1 MSPSIPVKGASNQPD
16 EIGTSGIHSAPLPKS
31 CSSEV
36 KNKRS
41 GTLQPSL
48 SGLAAQHMQKRT
60 GINREINLSTIAVQ
74 NPLKGKV
81 VLQHNSLATNSL
93 VQPCLSCQCG
103 LKEESFV
110 STLEPN
116 PSHLSFGHS
125 QKRLSLSNLAAQH
138 AANKNTSTR
147 LLQPSVHKNEVLP
160 LMEVPSVPTV
170 STLKQHMSG
179 VFPLIPTPNKN
190 TGPCL
195 SSLATQHFS
204 KKSEG
209 VPKSGDTTI
218 PELLSDLKLGS
229 ANIKVKSE
237 TNLCQ
242 TSTHSA
248 RLLQSKPGTCFVP
261 LVSKRTAGVSG
272 ISVGGVQET
281 LKESHQSRP
290 GILSSL
296 RGGPAHS
303 SDVTQ
308 PCKTQSLAS
317 GEKVAA
323 YSCLG
328 NSLQNVHKKLEPPPG
343 FETLQTQTRKHSY
356 STVETDVPCVKCLES
371 TSSFLSSEPTSD
383 APKCTYYTCACIHSH
398 HLLPL
403 QSEPSL
409 FSVTLCETN
418 MTGLKVKQVEVHVL
432 HERTRT
438 KMLFGFNSLAGFN
451 FLTHSPDDT
460 IRDKQNE
467 GFQAHL

>member
-1 MSPSIPVKGASNQPD
+1 MSHSIPVKGASNQPVL
-16 EIGTSGIHSAPLPKS
+16 ICTSGIHSAPLPKS

-60 GINREINLSTIAVQ
+60 GINNTIALK
-74 NPLKGKV
+74 NSLKGKV

-93 VQPCLSCQCG
+93 VQPSLSCHDSERR
-103 LKEESFV
+103 LKEE

-116 PSHLSFGHS
+116 PFHLSFGQS
-125 QKRLSLSNLAAQH
+125 QKRLSLSSLASQH
-138 AANKNTSTR
+138 AANTNTSTR
-147 LLQPSVHKNEVLP
+147 LLPPSVHKSEVLP
-160 LMEVPSVPTV
+160 VMEVPSVPTF

-179 VFPLIPTPNKN
+179 VFPPILTPNKN
-190 TGPCL
+190 AGPCL
-195 SSLATQHFS
+195 SSLAAQHFS
-204 KKSEG
+204 KKSEC
-209 VPKSGDTTI
+209 VPKSGETTI

-237 TNLCQ
+237 TNLCH
-242 TSTHSA
+242 TATHSA
-248 RLLQSKPGTCFVP
+248 RLLQPKPGTCFVP
-261 LVSKRTAGVSG
+261 SVSKRTAGVSG
-272 ISVGGVQET
+272 ISVGAVQET
-281 LKESHQSRP
+281 LKERHQSRP

-308 PCKTQSLAS
+308 PRKTQSLAS

-323 YSCLG
+323 DSCLG
-328 NSLQNVHKKLEPPPG
+328 NFQNVHKKLEPPLG
-343 FETLQTQTRKHSY
+343 FETLQTRTKKHSY
-356 STVETDVPCVKCLES
+356 STVETDVPCVVKCLES
-371 TSSFLSSEPTSD
+371 TSSYLSYEPTSD
-383 APKCTYYTCACIHSH
+383 DPKCTYNTCTCIHSH

-409 FSVTLCETN
+409 FSVTLCQTN
-418 MTGLKVKQVEVHVL
+418 TTGLKVKQVEVHML
-432 HERTRT
+432 HEQTRT
-438 KMLFGFNSLAGFN
+438 KMLFGFNSLARFN

-460 IRDKQNE
+460 IKDKQNE
-467 GFQAHL
+467 GFKAHL